1 MRSRVAATRPPP
13 FRATARDEGPE
24 ADDFFVRASDL
35 CESSSER
42 GTFGDS
48 GAASRVRLP
57 RTFGAHAGNNC
68 LAGRVRS
75 VVRQL
80 LPRVQM
86 ALPSIFFFNTS
97 KVFLDALRRLSIRLA
112 VKFTRRWRRRGDAS
126 AYGGGPPDLGVSRE
140 AERRLSRRAN
150 NTVLAA
156 VRH

>member
-48 GAASRVRLP
+48 GAVSRVRLP

-112 VKFTRRWRRRGDAS
+112 VKFTRRWRRRGEAS
-126 AYGGGPPDLGVSRE
+126 AYGGGLLTWACLTNARE
-140 AERRLSRRAN
+140 VTTPRAQN
-150 NTVLAA
+150 GAF
-156 VRH
+156 